1 MVKACFLNLDHV
13 IVFWVS
19 QNNYAH
25 SHNKDDIK
33 KSEISSKWEYRDMN
47 NVTDGLTLL
56 STYKLTSLLLT

>member
-1 MVKACFLNLDHV
+1 MSFESAKTIMLTV
-13 IVFWVS
+13 
-19 QNNYAH
+19 
-25 SHNKDDIK
+25 HNKDDIK